1 MMSKI
6 SGSRV
11 LVTGGASGIGLC
23 MVNELIQKGA
33 KSVII
38 WDYNETLLNKV
49 VSEFREN
56 KLNVFGQVVDVSD
69 REQII
74 SGMNTLLQEHK
85 GIDILINNAGIVVGK
100 KFWEH
105 SHDDIDRTMKIN
117 SSALMHLTL
126 VALKQMIKDKKGHI
140 VNIASAGSLVSNPK
154 MSVYCGSK
162 WAVAGWS
169 DSVRLEVES
178 DFDDIHV
185 TTVLPYYIN
194 TGMFDGVKSPVIPIL
209 KPNYVST
216 QIIKAIEKNKVF
228 LRMPFLINF
237 VTLLKGLFPFRI
249 FDFLAGNVF
258 GIYKSMDDFKGR
270 KKSSEA
276 M

>member
-1 MMSKI
+1 MSKI

>member
-140 VNIASAGSLVSNPK
+140 VNIASA
-154 MSVYCGSK
+154 
-162 WAVAGWS
+162 VAS
-169 DSVRLEVES
+169 
-178 DFDDIHV
+178 
-185 TTVLPYYIN
+185 
-194 TGMFDGVKSPVIPIL
+194 
-209 KPNYVST
+209 
-216 QIIKAIEKNKVF
+216 
-228 LRMPFLINF
+228 FLIQKCQYIVEVN
-237 VTLLKGLFPFRI
+237 
-249 FDFLAGNVF
+249 
-258 GIYKSMDDFKGR
+258 GR
-270 KKSSEA
+270 SWLVRFSEA
-276 M
+276 RSRK